1 MGSKNTLVLEP
12 DNYSVDALAFYGDL
26 GQVYLSLDN
35 VPDKNEV
42 SILVVRLNHKIDN
55 TLLKSLPNIRWIV
68 SPTTGLNHIDLKV
81 CEEKN
86 IQVFSLN
93 DQPEAIQLITSTS
106 ELTIGL
112 ILSLLRNINAA
123 HKDVTDNQNWDRDK
137 FKSRQ
142 LSKLTLG
149 IIGLGRVG
157 SHVADYAHAFGM
169 KVMAYDPYLAEEIFH
184 ERNVEQC
191 ELVNLLEQSDIVSM
205 HAKLNHEN
213 HHLIGMTELKKMR
226 KHTMLV
232 NTARGA
238 LLDEAA
244 AALQIEQGLLAGIAV
259 DVLEHEHAEMDWW
272 ESPLVKA
279 AQSDY
284 NVLITP
290 HIGGCTSDAMRITEE
305 IMAQHVFTKIRENEC
320 KK

>member
-1 MGSKNTLVLEP
+1 VGYSNTLVLES
-12 DNYSVDALAFYGDL
+12 DNYSLDALALYREL
-26 GQVYLSLDN
+26 GQVYLGLNN

-55 TLLKSLPNIRWIV
+55 TFLKLFPKLRWIV
-68 SPTTGLNHIDLKV
+68 SPTTGLNHIDLEA
-81 CEEKN
+81 CEEKS

-123 HKDVTDNQNWDRDK
+123 HKDVTYHQHWDRDK

-149 IIGLGRVG
+149 IIGLGRIG
-157 SHVADYAHAFGM
+157 GHVADYAHAFGM
-169 KVMAYDPYLAEEIFH
+169 KVIAFDPFIPEKIFH
-184 ERNVEQC
+184 HHNVEQC
-191 ELVNLLEQSDIVSM
+191 DLIPLLEQSDIVSI
-205 HAKLNHEN
+205 HAKLNPEN
-213 HHLIGMTELKKMR
+213 HHLLGLTELRKMR
-226 KHTMLV
+226 KDAILV

-238 LLDEAA
+238 LLDETAA
-244 AALQIEQGLLAGIAV
+244 VSQIEQGLLAGIAV
-259 DVLEHEHAEMDWW
+259 DVLEYEHTEMDWW

-279 AQSDY
+279 AKADY

-290 HIGGCTSDAMRITEE
+290 HIGGCTSDAMHITEE
-305 IMAQHVFTKIRENEC
+305 IMARHAFNKIQENEC
-320 KK
+320 TK